1 MGLKI
6 LHSADWHLDSPFS
19 GVSEEQRQQLRREQ
33 LAIPGK
39 IADLCLR
46 EGCQL
51 VLLAGD
57 LFDGEPGRE
66 AIDTVKAALA
76 RCAVPIFISPGNH
89 DYICPTSPYE
99 TEGWPENVHIFKN
112 SKVETV
118 TLPELDCKIYGAGYT
133 SMDCPA
139 LLKGFQAAGEE
150 TWHLGIFHAEAEVSG
165 SAYCPI
171 SREQIRAS
179 ALSYLALGHIHKGSS
194 LRAGETLCAWPGCPM
209 GRGYD
214 ELGAKGVILVTLNED
229 VKASFLPLDTPR
241 FYDEEVEVGDNAKDA
256 VAALLPA
263 LHTDDFYRI
272 TLTGY
277 STGVDTA
284 RLTGAFSQVPN
295 LILRD
300 ETRPEIDLWRS
311 VGEDSLEGVYFG
323 FLQQASQ
330 SDMERTRDRA
340 ALAARISRQ
349 ILDGQEVKLP

>member
-1 MGLKI
+1 MIKI
-6 LHSADWHLDSPFS
+6 LHSADWHLDAPMSGHSP
-19 GVSEEQRQQLRREQ
+19 EQAEFLRRE
-33 LAIPGK
+33 LKKIPGK
-39 IADLCLR
+39 IVKLAKAENCDLM
-46 EGCQL
+46 
-51 VLLAGD
+51 LLAGD
-57 LFDGEPGRE
+57 LFDGTASAETVRIVQGTLAE
-66 AIDTVKAALA
+66 ANIPV
-76 RCAVPIFISPGNH
+76 FIAPGNH
-89 DYICPTSPYE
+89 DYICPTSPYKAD
-99 TEGWPENVHIFKN
+99 GWPENVHIFKN
-112 SKVETV
+112 PKIEEVS
-118 TLPELDCKIYGAGYT
+118 LPDLDCKVYGAGYT

-150 TWHLGIFHAEAEVSG
+150 AWHLGIFHAEAEVSG

-214 ELGAKGVILVTLNED
+214 ELGAKGVILVTLSED

-241 FYDEEVEVGDNAKDA
+241 FYDEEVEVGSDPRDA
-256 VAALLPA
+256 ISALLPA

-277 STGVDTA
+277 SAGID
-284 RLTGAFSQVPN
+284 LSQLNFPQVPN
-295 LILRD
+295 LSLRD
-300 ETRPEIDLWRS
+300 ETRPEIDLWS
-311 VGEDSLEGVYFG
+311 AVGEDSLEGVYFG

-330 SDMERTRDRA
+330 SDMEKTRSRA
-340 ALAARISRQ
+340 TLAARISRQ

>member
-1 MGLKI
+1 MIKI
-6 LHSADWHLDSPFS
+6 LHSADWHLDAPISGHSP
-19 GVSEEQRQQLRREQ
+19 EQADFLRRELKKIPQ
-33 LAIPGK
+33 QIVKLAK
-39 IADLCLR
+39 AESCDLM
-46 EGCQL
+46 
-51 VLLAGD
+51 LLAGD
-57 LFDGEPGRE
+57 LFDSTSASAETLRN
-66 AIDTVKAALA
+66 VQNALA
-76 RCAVPIFISPGNH
+76 EVKIPVFITPGNH
-89 DYICPTSPYE
+89 DYLCPGSPYE
-99 TEGWPENVHIFKN
+99 ADGWPENVHIFKN
-112 SKVETV
+112 TKIEEVSV
-118 TLPELDCKIYGAGYT
+118 PELSCKIYGAGYT

-150 TWHLGIFHAEAEVSG
+150 AWHLGIFHGDVENAG
-165 SAYCPI
+165 SPYFPI
-171 SREQIRAS
+171 TREQIRTS
-179 ALSYLALGHIHKGSS
+179 ALSYLASGHIHKGSS

-214 ELGAKGVILVTLNED
+214 ELGTKGVILVTLDDD
-229 VKASFLPLDTPR
+229 VKASFLPLSTPR

-277 STGVDTA
+277 STGID
-284 RLTGAFSQVPN
+284 LSQLSFPQVPN

-330 SDMERTRDRA
+330 SDMEKTRDRA